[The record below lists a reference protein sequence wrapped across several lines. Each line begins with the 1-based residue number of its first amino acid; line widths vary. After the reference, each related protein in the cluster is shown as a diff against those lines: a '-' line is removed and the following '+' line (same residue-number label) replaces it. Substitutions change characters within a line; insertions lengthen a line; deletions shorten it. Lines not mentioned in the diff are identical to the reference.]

1 MKLLSFILL
10 FVSCSCFALSSEEF
24 DKQYQNLNGELN
36 KAVINNMIYSKDYD
50 DKKIPLSEKIESKSK
65 WCDLTKT
72 RINLLDF
79 VIQNFSSYKEWV
91 KKNSLDD
98 DSSLDD
104 FNKFYE
110 NQQKSYI
117 GCMAGLEELKMGQ
130 KIDKIRKTKLT

>member
-91 KKNSLDD
+91 KKNNLDD

-110 NQQKSYI
+110 NQQNSYI

-130 KIDKIRKTKLT
+130 KID

>member
-50 DKKIPLSEKIESKSK
+50 DKKIPLSEKRESKSK

-91 KKNSLDD
+91 KKNNLDD

-130 KIDKIRKTKLT
+130 KID

>member
-1 MKLLSFILL
+1 MKLLSFMLL

-91 KKNSLDD
+91 KKNNLDD

-130 KIDKIRKTKLT
+130 KID

>member
-1 MKLLSFILL
+1 MSHFKFYSALL

-91 KKNSLDD
+91 KKNNLDD

-130 KIDKIRKTKLT
+130 KID

>member
-117 GCMAGLEELKMGQ
+117 GCMAALEELKMGQ
-130 KIDKIRKTKLT
+130 KIE

>member
-50 DKKIPLSEKIESKSK
+50 DKKTPLSEKIESKSK

-91 KKNSLDD
+91 KKNNLDD

-130 KIDKIRKTKLT
+130 KID

>member
-10 FVSCSCFALSSEEF
+10 FVSCFALSSEEF

-130 KIDKIRKTKLT
+130 KID

>member
-91 KKNSLDD
+91 RKNNLDD

-130 KIDKIRKTKLT
+130 KID

>member
-50 DKKIPLSEKIESKSK
+50 DKKIPLSEKIGSKSK

-91 KKNSLDD
+91 KKNNLDD

-130 KIDKIRKTKLT
+130 KID

>member
-24 DKQYQNLNGELN
+24 DKQYQNLNGEHN

-91 KKNSLDD
+91 KKNNLDD
-98 DSSLDD
+98 DANLDD

-110 NQQKSYI
+110 NQQKTYI
-117 GCMAGLEELKMGQ
+117 GCMAGLEKLKMDQ
-130 KIDKIRKTKLT
+130 KVD

>member
-36 KAVINNMIYSKDYD
+36 KAVINNMIYSKNYD

-91 KKNSLDD
+91 KKNNLDD

-130 KIDKIRKTKLT
+130 KID

>member
-91 KKNSLDD
+91 KQNNLND

-130 KIDKIRKTKLT
+130 KID